1 MQFVEIFKLKD
12 DGSQEILATC
22 RLSKDRVLCEG
33 NEVFIKNIE
42 QEGIVDY
49 SQSPNQKIFFKN
61 GIKFLEQLQY
71 NFKSGYLNAS
81 KVKNDN

>member
-22 RLSKDRVLCEG
+22 RLIKDQVSCEG

-49 SQSPNQKIFFKN
+49 SQSSNQKIFFKD

-81 KVKNDN
+81 KVKNGN